1 MELIVMVGMI
11 VLVGGVVL
19 STIAQRSGPP
29 PAPVFVVRAEPL
41 ERASAGDSGFSLV
54 ILLAVIAAAVWLL

>member
-1 MELIVMVGMI
+1 MELIGMI
-11 VLVGGVVL
+11 GFVFLLGGVIL

-29 PAPVFVVRAEPL
+29 PAPIFVVRAEPL

-54 ILLAVIAAAVWLL
+54 ILLAVIGLALWLL